1 MGAIF
6 HSRSLYFCQKD
17 YFCTM
22 TLIQLYQERA
32 EDFKQRAEALQRR
45 YEKFGFVRLASFII
59 AIIILILV
67 YNFHPFA
74 GIIATIFFLATF
86 YRLVQWHQRLLHEK
100 QIEEALALINQ
111 RELAFMQDDFQA
123 FADGKEFIDPSHPNS
138 IDMDIFGPY
147 SFFQYANRT
156 TTSMGKKRLAEY
168 LTTVADKPEILAR
181 QEAIAELQNQLEWRQ
196 KFQAHGMTT
205 EDAPEHI
212 TQLKKWLAQPDF
224 ILSNPKYKAA
234 LIFAPILSFIGLFV
248 WIFYWPWYFSIWF
261 FLAAFY
267 MLRTTLDLV
276 NQTHVQTTKAGK
288 TLAYYAYLI
297 EHLEDKHFQSD
308 KLQSLSSALD
318 TNAKKASDRLKRLS
332 YIIHQLNLRY
342 NAFVIILNIFT
353 LWDLQW
359 VLRLEK
365 WKSAQRDDLPQWFSA
380 LAEFEALLSFAT
392 VYYNRPAWIFPEITE
407 QALFDGTSLGHPLIA
422 PKERV
427 ANDIQIPTAGHIK
440 LVTGSNMAG
449 KSTFLRTVG
458 LNIVLAMAG
467 APVCAEKL
475 RLPVLE
481 LYSSMRTQDALHEST
496 SSFYAELKRLK
507 IIIEAVEEKE
517 NVFFL
522 MDEILKGTNSNDRHT
537 GSKALI
543 TQLIKSKGSG
553 IIATHDLELGAMAE
567 SANGAIENLCIEVA
581 VENGKLI
588 FDYKIKPGVS
598 QSFNATLLMREMGIR
613 V

>member
-1 MGAIF
+1 
-6 HSRSLYFCQKD
+6 
-17 YFCTM
+17 M
-22 TLIQLYQERA
+22 TLTELYQQRT
-32 EDFKQRAEALQRR
+32 EDFKQRATALQAR
-45 YEKFGFVRLASFII
+45 YEKFGFVRLTTFII
-59 AIIILILV
+59 GIALLIFL
-67 YNFHPFA
+67 YSTNPLI
-74 GIIATIFFLATF
+74 GIIVTFVFLAAF
-86 YRLVQWHQRLLHEK
+86 YRLVIWHQKLLHEK

-111 RELAFMQDDFQA
+111 QELAFMQDDFQS
-123 FADGKEFIDPSHPNS
+123 FEDGKEFMDPAHPNS

-147 SFFQYANRT
+147 SFFQYTNRT

-181 QEAIAELQNQLEWRQ
+181 QEAIAELQDQLEWRQ
-196 KFQAHGMTT
+196 KFRAHGMST
-205 EDAPEHI
+205 EDAPEHLA
-212 TQLKKWLAQPDF
+212 QLKIWLAQPDF
-224 ILSNPKYKAA
+224 VQSNSMYKAA
-234 LIFAPILSFIGLFV
+234 LIIAPILTFVGLFV
-248 WIFYWPWYFSIWF
+248 WFFYWPWYLAMIF
-261 FLAAFY
+261 FLPAFY
-267 MLRTTLDLV
+267 MLRTTIDQV
-276 NQTHVQTTKAGK
+276 NQTHVQTTNAGE

-297 EHLEDKHFQSD
+297 EHLEEKHFQSD

-318 TNAKKASDRLKRLS
+318 TDAKKASARLKRLS
-332 YIIHQLNLRY
+332 FIIHQLNLRL
-342 NAFVIILNIFT
+342 NPFAIILNIFT

-365 WKSAQRDDLPQWFSA
+365 WKSEQRDDLPQWFAA

-392 VYYNRPAWIFPEITE
+392 VYYNRPDWVFPEITE
-407 QALFDGTSLGHPLIA
+407 QPLFDGTNLGHPLIS

-440 LVTGSNMAG
+440 LITGSNMAG

-458 LNIVLAMAG
+458 LNMVLAMAG
-467 APVCAEKL
+467 APVCAKKL
-475 RLPVLE
+475 SLPILE

-507 IIIEAVEEKE
+507 IIIEAVEEKR
-517 NVFFL
+517 NIFFL

-553 IIATHDLELGAMAE
+553 IIATHDLELGAMSE
-567 SANGAIENLCIEVA
+567 SADGAIENLCIEVA
-581 VENGKLI
+581 VDDGKLI
-588 FDYKIKPGVS
+588 FDYKLKPGVS